1 MKVAP
6 ANTVD
11 QLLDQGEARLKKH
24 KVEFP
29 DTSVLWL
36 LAHVL
41 GVEDPDELDELGD
54 ETVEPDAAQR
64 FWALVERREQHE
76 PYPYIIGVTDFRDE
90 LMEIQ
95 HGVFLPR
102 FQSEELCD
110 EIEEWVEERAVPRD
124 SWRIADLGAGCGAL
138 GVSLAMGPIQPDQVV
153 CVDIDPLALELIRS
167 NAVRHGVADR
177 VRPLAADWLSA
188 FRPEPCFDII
198 CAVPPYL
205 NPGDE
210 EFLTEESLKWE
221 PLKTFFG
228 EPSGDELVRHLLD
241 EAALRLRPGGLIAIQ
256 VDDEQIPD
264 LEDYVNED
272 PDHPLE
278 IKWILEDDDGEEDA
292 ILAVHA

>member
-1 MKVAP
+1 MKVDSA
-6 ANTVD
+6 ATVD
-11 QLLDQGEARLKKH
+11 QLLDQAEKRLEKR

-29 DTSVLWL
+29 DASALWL
-36 LAHVL
+36 LAHAL
-41 GVEDPDELDELGD
+41 GVDDPDDLDERGD
-54 ETVEPDAAQR
+54 ETVRPDAARQ
-64 FWALVERREQHE
+64 FWELVDRREENE
-76 PYPYIIGVTDFRDE
+76 PYQYIIGVTDFRDE

-102 FQSEELCD
+102 FQSEQLCD
-110 EIEEWVEERAVPRD
+110 EIEEWVEERAIPRD
-124 SWRIADLGAGCGAL
+124 NWRIADLGAGCGAL
-138 GVSLAMGPIQPDQVV
+138 GVSLAMGPIQPSQVV
-153 CVDIDPLALELIRS
+153 CVDIDPLALDLIRR
-167 NAVRHGVADR
+167 NARRHGVADR
-177 VRPLAADWLSA
+177 VQPMAGDWLSA

-210 EFLTEESLKWE
+210 EFLTEESLQWE
-221 PLKTFFG
+221 PLETFFG
-228 EPSGDELVRHLLD
+228 EPSGDELVRQLLD
-241 EAALRLRPGGLIAIQ
+241 DAALRLRPGGLIAIQ